1 MVFGLFKSK
10 KTRMAEAREAAARHN
25 LKTLERFDPD
35 QRGAVALNCAT
46 RRLAELQGLANAE
59 PDLADR
65 IRQVWYDPLQADLE
79 MVAIFLEKVSRSMQ
93 AVEQQFILAHA
104 QGDAAE
110 QTHLLVL
117 AASLETWYQTWLACI
132 QPDLRPTVVQT
143 WKVIATGFPHVEAS
157 VAAAMA
163 PDQPPQPEQAIA
175 MAKRVIAD
183 GPDGPDYRR
192 IPLGFGPA
200 A

>member
-10 KTRMAEAREAAARHN
+10 QTRIAEARDAQARAN
-25 LKTLERFDPD
+25 LKTLERLDMD

-46 RRLAELQGLANAE
+46 RRLAELQGLPNAE

-79 MVAIFLEKVSRSMQ
+79 LVAIFLERVSRSKQ
-93 AVEQQFILAHA
+93 TVEQQFIQAHA

-110 QTHLLVL
+110 QTQLLVL
-117 AASLETWYQTWLACI
+117 AASLETWCLTWLACI
-132 QPDLRPTVVQT
+132 QPDLRPTVAQI
-143 WKVIATGFPHVEAS
+143 WSLIATGFPQVEAS
-157 VAAAMA
+157 VAAALA
-163 PDQPPQPEQAIA
+163 PGETPQPEQAIA
-175 MAKRVIAD
+175 IAKLVIAD

-200 A
+200 S